1 MVTPKFRQNKSL
13 VFQIGRRLIII
24 WFGDV
29 LRKKIQEEEEAKDR
43 LQTQTTLVSVS
54 ASRLCDLVNRHDE
67 RKMNARI
74 SESN

>member
-43 LQTQTTLVSVS
+43 LQTQTTLVSFS
-54 ASRLCDLVNRHDE
+54 A
-67 RKMNARI
+67 M
-74 SESN
+74 